1 MLRENGGIQAPSHA
15 RLSQHGPLPRITLVE
30 VRPGPPQS
38 WGSQGCWKISLL
50 ENEVREHSTSGRCYS
65 HKRSRRLSRVGAS
78 NQVSPLV
85 DPFLQENWQRG
96 DSTDDSSA
104 AQKPTTHRFSPS
116 NSEDRT
122 VFFGVP
128 DGAHPRE
135 SALVSQLFGT
145 QDNSGN
151 GFSWDQ
157 TILVKT
163 TVRSGLQ
170 DNLRTQLLSKF
181 EVKKELETSA
191 QA

>member
-65 HKRSRRLSRVGAS
+65 HKRSRRLSRAGAS

-96 DSTDDSSA
+96 DSIVGSSA
-104 AQKPTTHRFSPS
+104 ALNPPRIAFQYHRQTRRIAQSPS
-116 NSEDRT
+116 GPRM
-122 VFFGVP
+122 GCI
-128 DGAHPRE
+128 RE
-135 SALVSQLFGT
+135 SQRWLANYYAGRRTIQGMVSLGT
-145 QDNSGN
+145 KP
-151 GFSWDQ
+151 FSIW
-157 TILVKT
+157 
-163 TVRSGLQ
+163 
-170 DNLRTQLLSKF
+170 
-181 EVKKELETSA
+181 
-191 QA
+191 